1 MIVEISELEYEGQVF
16 KLNRPLLLS
25 FECWDGHLWICE
37 NNDLNLSGSGK
48 SKEEALKS
56 LSQDFADFYHEIALE
71 KDENLEE
78 KAIEMKRR
86 FLDLLES
93 VLLPLRTKE

>member
-1 MIVEISELEYEGQVF
+1 MIVEISELEHEGQVF
-16 KLNRPLLLS
+16 KLNRSLPLS

-37 NNDLNLSGSGK
+37 NDALNLSGSGR

-56 LSQDFADFYHEIALE
+56 LSQDFAYFYHEIALE

-78 KAIEMKRR
+78 KAVDMKRQ

-93 VLLPLRTKE
+93 VLLPLGAKK